1 MLRTR
6 DPDPP
11 EKLQVLKRLSKVAL
25 IMLAMAIAIGALLNL
40 VASVDANAVDANG
53 NFHSIWTWTLVIV
66 TSFCGFGFMLL
77 SVIVTIHATSLAAQD
92 RLVNATRAM
101 LWTWIVPFF
110 GAAFYFGIIQKK
122 LVTNNSD

>member
-11 EKLQVLKRLSKVAL
+11 EKLQVLKRLSRVAL

-53 NFHSIWTWTLVIV
+53 NFHGIWTWTLVIV
-66 TSFCGFGFMLL
+66 TSFCGIGFMLL
-77 SVIVTIHATSLAAQD
+77 SVIVTIHATSLVAQD
-92 RLVNATRAM
+92 RLVDGTRAM

-110 GAAFYFGIIQKK
+110 GAVYYFGISQNG
-122 LVTNNSD
+122 VDTNNSD